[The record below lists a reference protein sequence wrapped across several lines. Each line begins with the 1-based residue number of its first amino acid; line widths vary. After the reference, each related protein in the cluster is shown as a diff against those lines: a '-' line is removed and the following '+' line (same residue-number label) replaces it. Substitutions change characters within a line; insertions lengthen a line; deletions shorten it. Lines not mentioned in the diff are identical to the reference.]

1 MSSRGFSADYTIV
14 RTVICPLCGV
24 RRAKRGCPGV
34 GQQICPVC
42 CGTKRLTEINC
53 PPDCVY
59 LASAREHPPAVAVR
73 QQQRD
78 VGALVQVMRDLTERQ
93 TQLFFLAAT
102 ALVRY
107 QPPELQTLVDDDVS
121 AAAGAL
127 AGTFETA
134 ARGVIYEH
142 RAPSLAAERLAAAL
156 KPVLLEAGKGIP
168 GTAFERDA
176 AVVLRR
182 IEGAARMANGES
194 KRAFVDL
201 LGRVIKPADAAPD
214 ASAERREESRL
225 IIP

>member
-1 MSSRGFSADYTIV
+1 
-14 RTVICPLCGV
+14 VICPLCGV
-24 RRAKRGCPGV
+24 RRAKRSCPGV

-78 VGALVQVMRDLTERQ
+78 VGALVQSMRDFTDRQ
-93 TQLFFLAAT
+93 TQLFFLT
-102 ALVRY
+102 ASVLVRY
-107 QPPELQTLVDDDVS
+107 QPPELQTLVDEDVA

-156 KPVLLEAGKGIP
+156 KPVLLEAGKGVA

-176 AVVLRR
+176 ALVLRR
-182 IEGAARMANGES
+182 LEEAALKGGDANNR
-194 KRAFVDL
+194 RAFVEM
-201 LGRVIKPADAAPD
+201 LGRVIKPRDAAPD
-214 ASAERREESRL
+214 PSTERREESRL